1 MSPQNEEKIEIVEK
15 ECQVDAEKK
24 ERERE
29 EEVELNNDWWTD
41 D

>member
-1 MSPQNEEKIEIVEK
+1 MSPQNEEKIESVEK